1 VRVQLLY
8 FRESYNNGSLRI
20 RNDTLNMLRPTKAMP
35 TAPQEQVTTEAMKR
49 EGMVTRE
56 ICTGPWGLLIKR
68 FPSHLECGILFQ
80 VNFCTSGF
88 LSHFCL
94 RQDGNSP
101 ARVRTTA
108 RTAVQKYR

>member
-1 VRVQLLY
+1 
-8 FRESYNNGSLRI
+8 
-20 RNDTLNMLRPTKAMP
+20 MP

-80 VNFCTSGF
+80 VNFCTLGDSCPIFVSGRMET
-88 LSHFCL
+88 H
-94 RQDGNSP
+94 RRG
-101 ARVRTTA
+101 
-108 RTAVQKYR
+108 